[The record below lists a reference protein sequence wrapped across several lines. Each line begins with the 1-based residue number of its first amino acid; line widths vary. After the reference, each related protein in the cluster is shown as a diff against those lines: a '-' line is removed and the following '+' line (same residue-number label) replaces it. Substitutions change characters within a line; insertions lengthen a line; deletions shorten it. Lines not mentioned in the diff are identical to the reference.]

1 MKKIVL
7 FTCLA
12 LSLNSQAQL
21 LGKLKEKVGGKS
33 KLELYPEE
41 KLDMPQ
47 YQNNIGKVCFSNEE
61 FERTLPESKYIKT
74 YTFGDKLSMRAW
86 FANSPANSMMLQL
99 EQSGIKPREIN
110 ENRGP
115 FEYQSKILFVL
126 YLDGQK
132 VTNTSYAFK
141 FKESDMHG
149 LATHRAEF
157 NDGTDELYFGESLM
171 IDLKRK
177 QDLLTPGTHKL
188 KIEVVPFKS
197 AGFGDNFDYKPI
209 AVGEIDMIVK
219 NTPIDRNDPQACLPK
234 AKMTDKALEAKII
247 AAYKNRN
254 YGDTPKEVRI
264 TSDRWYI
271 AKNEY
276 TGIPLRRSINV
287 TIGKTKDG
295 KCSYDEYSFA
305 QDYDGNQYQ
314 NELYLLGEGIGTKR
328 EISCKCFTP

>member
-1 MKKIVL
+1 
-7 FTCLA
+7 
-12 LSLNSQAQL
+12 
-21 LGKLKEKVGGKS
+21 
-33 KLELYPEE
+33 
-41 KLDMPQ
+41 
-47 YQNNIGKVCFSNEE
+47 
-61 FERTLPESKYIKT
+61 
-74 YTFGDKLSMRAW
+74 
-86 FANSPANSMMLQL
+86 
-99 EQSGIKPREIN
+99 
-110 ENRGP
+110 
-115 FEYQSKILFVL
+115 
-126 YLDGQK
+126 
-132 VTNTSYAFK
+132 
-141 FKESDMHG
+141 MHG

-276 TGIPLRRSINV
+276 TGIPLRRTINV

>member
-1 MKKIVL
+1 MKKIIL
-7 FTCLA
+7 LACIAFTV
-12 LSLNSQAQL
+12 NSQAQL

-33 KLELYPEE
+33 KLELYQEE
-41 KLDMPQ
+41 KLDFPQ

-61 FERTLPESKYIKT
+61 FERTLPESKYITT
-74 YTFGDKLSMRAW
+74 YTFGDKLSMRGW

-99 EQSGIKPREIN
+99 EESGKKAKEIN
-110 ENRGP
+110 ENRNP

-132 VTNTSYAFK
+132 VTNTSYASNFNK
-141 FKESDMHG
+141 SDMTG

-157 NDGTDELYFGESLM
+157 NDGTEDLYFGETLM
-171 IDLKRK
+171 NDLKRK

-188 KIEVVPFKS
+188 KIEIIPIKM
-197 AGFGDNFDYKPI
+197 AGYGSEFDYKPI

-219 NTPIDRNDPQACLPK
+219 NTPIDKNDSDACLPK

-247 AAYKNRN
+247 AAYKNKN

-271 AKNEY
+271 AKHEY
-276 TGIPLRRSINV
+276 TGVPLRRTINV
-287 TIGKTKDG
+287 TVGKTDKNG
-295 KCSYDEYSFA
+295 KCSRDEYSFA
-305 QDYDGNQYQ
+305 QDYDGTQYQ
-314 NELYLLGEGIGTKR
+314 SEVYLYGEGIGTKR
-328 EISCKCFTP
+328 EISCKCF

>member
-1 MKKIVL
+1 MKKIIL
-7 FTCLA
+7 MACIAFTC
-12 LSLNSQAQL
+12 NMQAQL
-21 LGKLKEKVGGKS
+21 LGKLKDKVGGKS
-33 KLELYPEE
+33 KLELFPEE

-61 FERTLPESKYIKT
+61 FERTLPESSYLKT

-99 EQSGIKPREIN
+99 EQSGIKAKEIN
-110 ENRGP
+110 ENRNP
-115 FEYQSKILFVL
+115 FEYQSKVLFVL

-132 VTNTSYAFK
+132 VTNTSYAFTFQK
-141 FKESDMHG
+141 SDMSG

-157 NDGTDELYFGESLM
+157 NDGTDEIYFGESLM
-171 IDLKRK
+171 VDLKRK

-188 KIEVVPFKS
+188 KIEVMPIKM
-197 AGFGDNFDYKPI
+197 AGFGDSFDYKPI

-219 NTPIDRNDPQACLPK
+219 NTPIDKNDPQACLPK

-247 AAYKNRN
+247 AAYNNRN
-254 YGDTPKEVRI
+254 FGDTPKEVRI

-271 AKNEY
+271 AKNQN
-276 TGIPLRRSINV
+276 TGIPLRRTINV
-287 TIGKTKDG
+287 TIGKTKNG
-295 KCSYDEYSFA
+295 KCSFDEYSFA

-314 NELYLLGEGIGTKR
+314 NELYLLGEGIGTMR
-328 EISCKCFTP
+328 EISCNCFK

>member
-1 MKKIVL
+1 MKKIIL
-7 FTCLA
+7 LA
-12 LSLNSQAQL
+12 FLATSLSTYAQL
-21 LGKLKEKVGGKS
+21 GGLLNKVKGKG

-41 KLDMPQ
+41 KLDFPQ
-47 YQNNIGKVCFSNEE
+47 YHNNIGKVCFSNEE
-61 FERTLPESKYIKT
+61 FERTLPEDKYIKT

-86 FANSPANSMMLQL
+86 FANSPANSMLLQL
-99 EQSGIKPREIN
+99 EQSGKKPREIN
-110 ENRGP
+110 ENRNP

-132 VTNTSYAFK
+132 VTNTSYAFD
-141 FKESDMHG
+141 FKKPDMHG

-157 NDGTDELYFGESLM
+157 NDGTDDLYFGESLM

-188 KIEVVPFKS
+188 KIEVVPFKT
-197 AGFGDNFDYKPI
+197 AGYGSDFDYKPI

-247 AAYKNRN
+247 TAYKNRN

-271 AKNEY
+271 TKHEY
-276 TGIPLRRSINV
+276 TGVPLRRSV
-287 TIGKTKDG
+287 SATIGKTDKNG

-314 NELYLLGEGIGTKR
+314 NEVYLLGEGIGTKR
-328 EISCKCFTP
+328 EISCKCFKP

>member
-7 FTCLA
+7 FACLA

-264 TSDRWYI
+264 TSHRSYI

-276 TGIPLRRSINV
+276 TGIPLRRTINV

>member
-1 MKKIVL
+1 MKKIILLACVA
-7 FTCLA
+7 FTV
-12 LSLNSQAQL
+12 NTQAQL
-21 LGKLKEKVGGKS
+21 LGKLKEKVAGKS

-61 FERTLPESKYIKT
+61 FERTLPESSYITT

-99 EQSGIKPREIN
+99 EQSGKKPREIN
-110 ENRGP
+110 DNRNP
-115 FEYQSKILFVL
+115 FEYQSKVLFVL

-132 VTNTSYAFK
+132 VTNTSYAFD
-141 FKESDMHG
+141 FKKSDMHG

-157 NDGTDELYFGESLM
+157 NDGTDDFYFGESLM
-171 IDLKRK
+171 TDLKRK

-188 KIEVVPFKS
+188 RIEVVPVKM
-197 AGFGDNFDYKPI
+197 AGYGSEVDYKPI

-271 AKNEY
+271 VKHEY
-276 TGIPLRRSINV
+276 TGVPLRRTVNV
-287 TIGKTKDG
+287 TVGKTKNG

-305 QDYDGNQYQ
+305 QDYDGTQYQ
-314 NELYLLGEGIGTKR
+314 NEVYLLGEGIGTMR

>member
-1 MKKIVL
+1 MKKIILAVCVV
-7 FTCLA
+7 FTC
-12 LSLNSQAQL
+12 SMQAQL

-33 KLELYPEE
+33 KLELFPEE

-61 FERTLPESKYIKT
+61 FERTLPESSYIKT

-99 EQSGIKPREIN
+99 EQSGRKAKEIN
-110 ENRGP
+110 ENRNP
-115 FEYQSKILFVL
+115 FEYQTKVLFVL

-132 VTNTSYAFK
+132 VTNTSYAFN
-141 FKESDMHG
+141 FKQSDMSG

-157 NDGTDELYFGESLM
+157 NDGTNDSYFGEDLM
-171 IDLKRK
+171 VNLKRK

-188 KIEVVPFKS
+188 KIEVLPIKM
-197 AGFGDNFDYKPI
+197 AGYGDDFNYTPI

-219 NTPIDRNDPQACLPK
+219 NTPIDKNDPEACLPK

-247 AAYKNRN
+247 AAYNNRN
-254 YGDTPKEVRI
+254 FGDTPKEVRI

-271 AKNEY
+271 SKNEN
-276 TGIPLRRSINV
+276 TGIPLRRTINV
-287 TIGKTKDG
+287 TIGKTKNG
-295 KCSYDEYSFA
+295 KCSFDEYSFA

-314 NELYLLGEGIGTKR
+314 NELYLLGEGIGTMR
-328 EISCKCFTP
+328 EISCNCFK